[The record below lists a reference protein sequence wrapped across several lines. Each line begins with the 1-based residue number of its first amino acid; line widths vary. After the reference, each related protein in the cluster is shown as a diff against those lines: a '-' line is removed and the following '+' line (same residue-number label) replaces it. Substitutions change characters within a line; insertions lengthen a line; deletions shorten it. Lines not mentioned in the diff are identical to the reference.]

1 MGREWKR
8 CPWREVS
15 DNREIAAVSNVKA
28 SAAMSP
34 LMGWP
39 DTYAAWVQQLWQAM
53 DSARADRE
61 RQDRRER
68 EMKAGH

>member
-15 DNREIAAVSNVKA
+15 DNREIAAVSNIQA
-28 SAAMSP
+28 SARMSA
-34 LMGWP
+34 LTGWP
-39 DTYAAWVQQLWQAM
+39 DTYAAWVPQLWGAM

-68 EMKAGH
+68 ELKAGR